1 MGVVG
6 MATKISQLQCKE
18 VICVTSGQRLGF
30 IEDVEVEIPE
40 GRVQALIVPGPC
52 RFFGFL
58 GRQDD
63 YIIPWS
69 RICRMGPDIVLV
81 DVKPEEGRCARGK
94 RGLRF

>member
-1 MGVVG
+1 MS
-6 MATKISQLQCKE
+6 TKFTELHCKDVLCVSDGRRLVFIS
-18 VICVTSGQRLGF
+18 
-30 IEDVEVEIPE
+30 DVCVEIPT
-40 GRVQALIVPGPC
+40 GHIASIIVPGPC

-81 DVKPEEGRCARGK
+81 DVKPEECRCARGK
-94 RGLRF
+94 RGLLF

>member
-1 MGVVG
+1 

-52 RFFGFL
+52 RLL
-58 GRQDD
+58 GLGPSRHD
-63 YIIPWS
+63 YCIPWNC
-69 RICRMGPDIVLV
+69 IQKIGPDIVLV
-81 DVKPEEGRCARGK
+81 DIDPAACRVSPPKPPLFRR
-94 RGLRF
+94 